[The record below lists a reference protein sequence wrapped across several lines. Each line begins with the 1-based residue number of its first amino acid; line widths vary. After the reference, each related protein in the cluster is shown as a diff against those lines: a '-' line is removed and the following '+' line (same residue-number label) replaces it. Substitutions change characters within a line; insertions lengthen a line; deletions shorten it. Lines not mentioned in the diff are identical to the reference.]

1 MLFYEKCAAFSL
13 CMQSNLFLAEFC
25 KDAASALGMQEGN
38 LQTISTATGSFVNKA
53 DAVCLALC
61 QSLGYTILYL
71 EGYMVN
77 ASATIVQ
84 EFLDSAFWACGFQ
97 QLDFYFTDFEK
108 CGLYLLVLY
117 NLFLVELQ
125 SKNVSVVGENFS
137 NVLDG
142 YAQMF
147 DS

>member
-1 MLFYEKCAAFSL
+1 
-13 CMQSNLFLAEFC
+13 
-25 KDAASALGMQEGN
+25 MQEGN
-38 LQTISTATGSFVNKA
+38 LQTISTATGSFVDKT
-53 DAVCLALC
+53 DAICIALC

-77 ASATIVQ
+77 ATATIVQ
-84 EFLDSAFWACGFQ
+84 ELLDGAFGACGLQ
-97 QLDFYFTDFEK
+97 QLNFYFAYLEE
-108 CGLYLLVLY
+108 CGLYLLVLN

-125 SKNVSVVGENFS
+125 SENVGVVGENFC

-142 YAQMF
+142 NAQMF